1 MKQKNKLKIT
11 RLQKNLTQKQL
22 ADESKVS
29 ERRYRDYEAGKRL
42 PNVLTAIRIA
52 EVLDSDVK
60 TLFSITEYHE
70 KGQAVKNEIV

>member
-29 ERRYRDYEAGKRL
+29 ERRYRDYESGKRL

-52 EVLDSDVK
+52 EVLDSDVN

-70 KGQAVKNEIV
+70 KG